1 MFEPTSQAFKA
12 KIMIVDDIPEIV
24 TMLSRMLKK
33 RGYEVSAYHN
43 GASALEAAEIDPPD
57 LILLDILMPEMDG
70 YQVCERIK
78 QNPRLKDVPVIFIS
92 GLNLTESKVKAFHLG
107 GVDYITK
114 PFHLEE
120 VEARVWTQI
129 RLHVL
134 QKNLLAQKLKEEKM
148 RELTLAQQATIFA
161 LAKLAESRD
170 EETGLHLE
178 RVREYCLLLAEQLR
192 VNSAYSEKIT
202 PEFVETIY
210 HAAPLHDLGKVAI
223 ADRILLKPDKL
234 SPEEFETI
242 KTHTVYGAENLQD
255 VYNNYASNIFIGM
268 GIEIALYHHE
278 RWDGRGYPDGLVGQ
292 NIPLSARI
300 MAVADCYDA
309 LRSDRCYRKGFEH
322 QQVRDMIMEESGT
335 HFDPEICKAF
345 VELEDEFARIMKQM
359 V

>member
-1 MFEPTSQAFKA
+1 MVELTSQAFKA
-12 KIMIVDDIPEIV
+12 KIMIVDDVPEIV
-24 TMLSRMLKK
+24 TMLSRMLVK

-43 GASALEAAEIDPPD
+43 GPTALEAAKDNPPD

-78 QNPRLKDVPVIFIS
+78 QDPELKEIPVIFIS

-120 VEARVWTQI
+120 VEARVSTQI

-134 QKNLLAQKLKEEKM
+134 RKHLVAQKLKEERF
-148 RELTLAQQATIFA
+148 RELALAQQATIFA

-170 EETGLHLE
+170 EETGQHLE
-178 RVREYCLLLAEQLR
+178 RVREYCLLLAGNLR
-192 VNSAYSEKIT
+192 LSSPYSAKIV

-210 HAAPLHDLGKVAI
+210 HASPLHDIGKVAI
-223 ADRILLKPDKL
+223 PDNILLKPAKL
-234 SPEEFETI
+234 TPEEFEVI
-242 KTHTVYGAENLQD
+242 KTHTVYGAENLQE
-255 VYNNYASNIFIGM
+255 VYNNYSSNNFIGM

-278 RWDGRGYPDGLVGQ
+278 RWDGDGYPDGLLGQ

-309 LRSDRCYRKGFEH
+309 LRSDRCYRKGFGHRE
-322 QQVRDMIMEESGT
+322 VKEMIMEESGT
-335 HFDPEICKAF
+335 HFDPEICKVF
-345 VELEDEFARIMKQM
+345 LELEDEFERIMQHLA
-359 V
+359 